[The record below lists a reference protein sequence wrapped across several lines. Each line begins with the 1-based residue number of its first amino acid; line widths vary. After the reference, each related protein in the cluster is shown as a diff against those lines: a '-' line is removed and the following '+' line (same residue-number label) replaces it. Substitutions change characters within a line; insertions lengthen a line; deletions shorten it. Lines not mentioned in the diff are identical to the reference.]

1 MSSKTSNFVSRS
13 FGIAALQL
21 KLDETDNLELLLQKI
36 QRTKLRYPWVK
47 MIVLSELALRGVGAQ
62 HARELP
68 SPEEEAF
75 CHAARELGIWLIP
88 GSMYEKCGSA
98 VFNTTPVINPE
109 GEVIARYRKIYPFLP
124 YEKGVTAGDQFVVF
138 DVPEIGR
145 FGVSICYD
153 MWFPETTRAMVWLG
167 AEVIIHPTKTD
178 TIDRLDELS
187 MVRASAAMNQCYIV
201 DVNSAGAQGVG
212 RSIIVGP
219 EGETIHEA
227 SVEEEIVA
235 FEVNVEKVTQVRE
248 RGMKGLGQTLKSFR
262 DGRVHYPQYEPGAV
276 SPALEQLGE
285 LKVPE

>member
-1 MSSKTSNFVSRS
+1 MSTKRRP

-21 KLDETDNLELLLQKI
+21 KLEEADNLELLLQKI

-75 CHAARELGIWLIP
+75 CRAARELGIWLVP

-98 VFNTTPVINPE
+98 VFNTTPVINPA
-109 GEVIARYRKIYPFLP
+109 GEVVDRYRKIYPFLP
-124 YEKGVTAGDQFVVF
+124 YEKGVTAGDQFVLF
-138 DVPEIGR
+138 DVPGVGR

-153 MWFPETTRAMVWLG
+153 IWFPETTRALAWLG

-178 TIDRLDELS
+178 TIDRQDELS
-187 MVRASAAMNQCYIV
+187 IVRASAVMNQCYVV
-201 DVNSAGAQGVG
+201 DVNSAGTQGVG

-219 EGETIHEA
+219 EGETIHES
-227 SVEEEIVA
+227 SVEEEIIA
-235 FEVNVEKVTQVRE
+235 FEIDVEKVTQVRE

-262 DGRVHYPQYEPGAV
+262 DGRVQYPQYQVGAV
-276 SPALEQLGE
+276 SAALEQLGP

>member
-1 MSSKTSNFVSRS
+1 MSSNRRS

-21 KLDETDNLELLLQKI
+21 KLDEADNLELLLQKI

-68 SPEEEAF
+68 SAEEDAF
-75 CHAARELGIWLIP
+75 CRTARELGIWLIP

-98 VFNTTPVINPE
+98 VFNTTPVINPA

-138 DVPEIGR
+138 DVPEVGR

-153 MWFPETTRAMVWLG
+153 MWFPETTRAMAWMG

-178 TIDRLDELS
+178 TIDRKDELS
-187 MVRASAAMNQCYIV
+187 MVRASAVMNQCYIV
-201 DVNSAGAQGVG
+201 DVNGAGEQGNG

-219 EGETIHEA
+219 EGDTLHEA
-227 SVEEEIVA
+227 SIEEEIISLYLD
-235 FEVNVEKVTQVRE
+235 VEKVTQVRE

-262 DGRVHYPQYEPGAV
+262 DGKVHYPQYERGAV

>member
-235 FEVNVEKVTQVRE
+235 FEVDVEKVTQVRE

>member
-1 MSSKTSNFVSRS
+1 MSSNRRS

-21 KLDETDNLELLLQKI
+21 KLEEADNLELLLHKI

-68 SPEEEAF
+68 SAEEEAF
-75 CHAARELGIWLIP
+75 CRSARELGIWLIP

-98 VFNTTPVINPE
+98 VFNTTPVINPD
-109 GEVIARYRKIYPFLP
+109 GEVITRYRKVYPFLP

-138 DVPEIGR
+138 DVPEVGR

-153 MWFPETTRAMVWLG
+153 MWFPETTRAMAWMG

-178 TIDRLDELS
+178 TIDREDELS
-187 MVRASAAMNQCYIV
+187 MVRASAVMNQCYIV
-201 DVNSAGAQGVG
+201 DVNSAGAQGNG
-212 RSIIVGP
+212 RSIVVGP
-219 EGETIHEA
+219 EGETLHEA
-227 SVEEEIVA
+227 SVEEEIIA
-235 FEVNVEKVTQVRE
+235 LYLDVEKVVDVRE
-248 RGMKGLGQTLKSFR
+248 RGMKGLGQPLKSFR
-262 DGRVHYPQYEPGAV
+262 DSKVRYPQYEAGAV

>member
-1 MSSKTSNFVSRS
+1 MSTKPRR

-36 QRTKLRYPWVK
+36 QRTKLRYPWVR
-47 MIVLSELALRGVGAQ
+47 MVVLSELALRGVGAQ

-68 SPEEEAF
+68 SAEEGAF
-75 CHAARELGIWLIP
+75 CRTARELGIWLVP
-88 GSMYEKCGSA
+88 GSIYEKCGSA
-98 VFNTTPVINPE
+98 VFNTTPVINPA

-124 YEKGVTAGDQFVVF
+124 YEKGVTGGDQFVVF
-138 DVPEIGR
+138 DVPDIGR

-153 MWFPETTRAMVWLG
+153 MWFPETTRALVWLG

-178 TIDRLDELS
+178 TIDRRDELS
-187 MVRASAAMNQCYIV
+187 IVRASATMNQCYIV

-227 SVEEEIVA
+227 SVEEEIIVL
-235 FEVNVEKVTQVRE
+235 EVDVGKVTQVRE

-262 DGRVHYPQYEPGAV
+262 DGRVRYPQYEPGAL
-276 SPALEQLGE
+276 SPSLERLGE

>member
-1 MSSKTSNFVSRS
+1 MSSNPRN

-21 KLDETDNLELLLQKI
+21 KLDEADNLELLLQKI

-47 MIVLSELALRGVGAQ
+47 MVVLSELALRGVGAQ

-75 CHAARELGIWLIP
+75 CRTARELGIWLIP

-98 VFNTTPVINPE
+98 VFNTTPVINPA

-124 YEKGVTAGDQFVVF
+124 YEKGVTAGNQFVVF
-138 DVPEIGR
+138 DVPDIGR

-153 MWFPETTRAMVWLG
+153 MWFPETTRALVWEG

-178 TIDRLDELS
+178 TIDRVDELS
-187 MVRASAAMNQCYIV
+187 LVRASAVMNQCYIV

-219 EGETIHEA
+219 EGETLHEA
-227 SVEEEIVA
+227 SVEEEVIA
-235 FEVNVEKVTQVRE
+235 FEVNVEKVSQVRE